1 MFLDW
6 NSDLTTQQLL
16 HTFTTA
22 TSTSRIVLPIVVAGG
37 IMHGKDAY
45 NMLQQGASAIQC
57 GTIFLPCFESTATTE
72 HKSYILTSIHRDS
85 IITKTFSGRAAR
97 GIRNEYIDQMEGKCI
112 LPFPLQ
118 NTLTSVLRKQA
129 VSMGDGERQSLW
141 AGEGFYRARER
152 VVCSSGSG
160 NSSGSTNNR
169 GGGSSGSNNNSGS
182 DGSSNQSN
190 SETTTT
196 TTSSLD
202 YPSISQLM
210 TALYA
215 EIREC
220 ST

>member
-1 MFLDW
+1 MFL
-6 NSDLTTQQLL
+6 DLTTQQLL

-57 GTIFLPCFESTATTE
+57 GTIFLPCPESTATTE
-72 HKSYILTSIHRDS
+72 HKSYILSSIQRDS

-97 GIRNEYIDQMEGKCI
+97 GIRNDYIDQMEGKCI

-129 VSMGDGERQSLW
+129 VSRGDGERQSLW

-160 NSSGSTNNR
+160 NSSGSTN
-169 GGGSSGSNNNSGS
+169 GSGDGSSNNNGS
-182 DGSSNQSN
+182 DGSSNSN
-190 SETTTT
+190 SETTAGTT
-196 TTSSLD
+196 TCTTSLE
-202 YPSISQLM
+202 YPSVSQLM